1 MGLLRGNILQ
11 NAQRVLASKVITNE
25 LLRVMMMI
33 IIISVIVDLSFLK
46 LYDLTPKDAYPRDQM
61 LVFSCI
67 SAVFIIS
74 QIFIL
79 RYIRQQNMKFVKTK
93 QFRVIHYVVT
103 ATQWVL
109 TFLILYV
116 IFQMWF
122 ESSFDIRAVIAGITL
137 SYGLGIMMTGF
148 LSYQLFIW
156 LRSNRGLTILLYL
169 LSSSVITVS
178 AFFTLLFLDSVS
190 AMYTEV
196 TPKISGT
203 GLYLTPFQNTSLLL
217 ANVFAILS
225 FIITWFAT
233 AVLLN
238 YRSNQIGRIRYRIIV
253 ALPLV
258 YFLTQFVSLFTDE
271 FAPLVSIDPVT
282 FTITL
287 TLIFTLSKLAGGILF
302 GFAFWSIAKTI
313 DDEFIVAKNLI
324 RLAGYGFVILFMSTQ
339 TVAFSVIPYPPFGF
353 VTILFYGIS
362 SYTILVGIYF
372 SVIVISQD
380 SKLRT
385 TIKRIAT
392 NQPAL
397 FADISYAH
405 LEDMIEKKAMR
416 LAQGFATEYK
426 SSRVME
432 ADNDKHM
439 RNYAMLVIDELK
451 SFNPIFPKV
460 VEKEKEILSNSRVF
474 SALVNGK
481 LLEFINDDHFTL
493 FREVMDRHRRGKHGG
508 IRLITLIDRSTAN
521 IVKGFLAIGVEVKHI
536 TNLYSVQFV
545 ASEREVLEI
554 TLDEN
559 KLVVEKDSSRV
570 RSYLNIFEDLWTH
583 GTDARKRISELKAGD
598 S

>member
-1 MGLLRGNILQ
+1 
-11 NAQRVLASKVITNE
+11 
-25 LLRVMMMI
+25 
-33 IIISVIVDLSFLK
+33 
-46 LYDLTPKDAYPRDQM
+46 
-61 LVFSCI
+61 
-67 SAVFIIS
+67 
-74 QIFIL
+74 
-79 RYIRQQNMKFVKTK
+79 
-93 QFRVIHYVVT
+93 
-103 ATQWVL
+103 
-109 TFLILYV
+109 
-116 IFQMWF
+116 MWF

-137 SYGLGIMMTGF
+137 SYGLGIMITGF

-451 SFNPIFPKV
+451 PFNPIFPKV
-460 VEKEKEILSNSRVF
+460 VEKEKEILSNSRLF

-536 TNLYSVQFV
+536 TNLYSVQYSFRTG
-545 ASEREVLEI
+545 SL
-554 TLDEN
+554 
-559 KLVVEKDSSRV
+559 
-570 RSYLNIFEDLWTH
+570 
-583 GTDARKRISELKAGD
+583 GD
-598 S
+598 NT